1 LQTQA
6 QKKIDKAFNIVYILK
21 SLRKLEILSKLV
33 LSKKQE
39 FLIPILK
46 ENILSLENTNEE
58 SYLSPSDD
66 IMSDSDL
73 DGCFE

>member
-1 LQTQA
+1 MQTQA
-6 QKKIDKAFNIVYILK
+6 QKKIDRAFNIVYILK
-21 SLRKLEILSKLV
+21 SLRKIEILSKLV

-46 ENILSLENTNEE
+46 ESILSLENTNEE
-58 SYLSPSDD
+58 SYLSQSDD

-73 DGCFE
+73 DSNFD

>member
-1 LQTQA
+1 MQTQA

-46 ENILSLENTNEE
+46 ENILSFENTNEE

-73 DGCFE
+73 DGGFD

>member
-1 LQTQA
+1 MQTQA
-6 QKKIDKAFNIVYILK
+6 QKKIDRAFNIVYILK

-73 DGCFE
+73 DGGFD

>member
-1 LQTQA
+1 MQTQA
-6 QKKIDKAFNIVYILK
+6 QKKIDRAFNIVYILK

-58 SYLSPSDD
+58 SYISPSDE

-73 DGCFE
+73 DGGFD

>member
-1 LQTQA
+1 M
-6 QKKIDKAFNIVYILK
+6 K
-21 SLRKLEILSKLV
+21 SLRKIEILSKLV

-46 ENILSLENTNEE
+46 ENILSLDND

-66 IMSDSDL
+66 IVSDSDC
-73 DGCFE
+73 DGGFDSNGITGTDSSKARLRAYI

>member
-73 DGCFE
+73 DGGFD

>member
-1 LQTQA
+1 MQTQA

-73 DGCFE
+73 DGGFD